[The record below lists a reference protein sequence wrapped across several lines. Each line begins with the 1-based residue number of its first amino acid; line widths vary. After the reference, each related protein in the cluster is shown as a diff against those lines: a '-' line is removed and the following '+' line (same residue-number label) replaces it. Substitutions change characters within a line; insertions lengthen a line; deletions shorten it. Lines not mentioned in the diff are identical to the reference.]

1 MRRGAT
7 FLLVAVVAA
16 VLAVGTAGVPAVQST
31 APGRSQ
37 LEKSLAELINQTR
50 AERGL
55 RTLRRSPALERAA
68 ASHARAMARLGFFA
82 HESANGTSPFER
94 IRRHYRGSS
103 VGETLLWRSPDV
115 TPEEA
120 LALWLQ
126 SPPHRRVLLGS
137 AFRVVGLAAV
147 HVEGAPGD
155 FNGLDVTIVVADFGA
170 P

>member
-1 MRRGAT
+1 
-7 FLLVAVVAA
+7 
-16 VLAVGTAGVPAVQST
+16 
-31 APGRSQ
+31 
-37 LEKSLAELINQTR
+37 
-50 AERGL
+50 
-55 RTLRRSPALERAA
+55 
-68 ASHARAMARLGFFA
+68 MARLGFFA